1 MGKRYDAAFKRAALE
16 LAKYKPISQVYRELG
31 IGHATLYK
39 WRSEAKED
47 EAASKVV
54 EAQAVPDI
62 AATLFE
68 MIEQHINDELEFWA
82 NFQAVCKGK
91 PPQAGGGTAS
101 EGQGKGV
108 RQ

>member
-1 MGKRYDAAFKRAALE
+1 MGKRYDAAFKYAALE
-16 LAKYKPISQVYRELG
+16 LAKYKPVMQVYRELG
-31 IGHATLYK
+31 IGHATLYR
-39 WRSEAKED
+39 WIGEAKEP